1 MAIDWGRVARGVGT
15 GYLGAK
21 IANTEAND
29 KLNANIIERAG
40 LNFYEK
46 TLPEWQKKEK
56 IREKEFKQV
65 SSFFESDD
73 AANWFAD
80 QGYITGDGTALANI
94 TEVLKAK
101 KLDARTF
108 KKDFKWEGSTYEG
121 RKAERVSSIQD
132 REKTIMGLTSGSS
145 KIGNMT
151 AELLLDKQETMTD
164 AGTGAAVDTAVE
176 TQPATIP
183 GTPIVPIQERSTMEQ
198 DVSSGTLF
206 TSKGADVKGTQA
218 RYKHIVN
225 AVNELG
231 GYTENIVWGEGG
243 TLNLNLFGERRN
255 EAGAHIALA
264 NKLTI
269 TKPEEYNQYN
279 AAPAAEQWLNTI
291 TVQPFKN
298 IANELKL
305 TYDTGATGGNKAN
318 AIMGDVGSV
327 IDANKTLANG
337 LTINSTILQTLDLI
351 PLGPSGEP
359 NNAVLSRFIENI
371 PKQLEITIGGDTQNY
386 KQYMSN
392 LIGMRNSG
400 FWSNYKG

>member
-1 MAIDWGRVARGVGT
+1 MAIDWGRMAMGIGT

-40 LNFYEK
+40 LNFYEN
-46 TLPEWQKKEK
+46 TLPTHQKTEK
-56 IREKEFKQV
+56 MIEKEFKQV
-65 SSFFESDD
+65 ASMWGQDFAN
-73 AANWFAD
+73 AAAD
-80 QGYITGDGTALANI
+80 EGWITGDGNSFNNI
-94 TEVLKAK
+94 SSILKTKNIDKSFFKDK
-101 KLDARTF
+101 KFSTF
-108 KKDFKWEGSTYEG
+108 AE
-121 RKAERVSSIQD
+121 RKAIRTEDIQN

-206 TSKGADVKGTQA
+206 TSKGADVEGTQA
-218 RYKHIVN
+218 RYKHIAN

-279 AAPAAEQWLNTI
+279 AAPAAKQWLDSV

-305 TYDTGATGGNKAN
+305 TYDTGATGGNKAD
-318 AIMGDVGSV
+318 AIMGDIGNVV
-327 IDANKTLANG
+327 DANTTLGTG
-337 LTINSTILQTLDLI
+337 LTINDTILQTLDLI
-351 PLGPSGEP
+351 PSGPSGEA
-359 NNAVLSRFIENI
+359 NQAVLARFIENI
-371 PKQLEITIGGDTQNY
+371 PKQLEITVGGKTENY
-386 KQYMSN
+386 KQYLSN
-392 LIGMRNSG
+392 LIGIRNSG

>member
-1 MAIDWGRVARGVGT
+1 MAIDFGRMAMGIGT

-21 IANTEAND
+21 IANTAAND
-29 KLNANIIERAG
+29 KLNANIIEQAG
-40 LNFYEK
+40 LNFYTN
-46 TLPEWQKKEK
+46 TLPAHQKTEK
-56 IREKEFKQV
+56 MIEKEFKQV
-65 SSFFESDD
+65 ASMWGQDFAN
-73 AANWFAD
+73 AAAD
-80 QGYITGDGTALANI
+80 EGWITGDGNSFNNI
-94 TEVLKAK
+94 ASILKTKNIDKSFFKDK
-101 KLDARTF
+101 KFSTF
-108 KKDFKWEGSTYEG
+108 
-121 RKAERVSSIQD
+121 AERKKGRVEDIQN

-151 AELLLDKQETMTD
+151 AELLLDKPEVMTD
-164 AGTGAAVDTAVE
+164 AGTGAAVDTIAE
-176 TQPATIP
+176 TQPSNIE

-206 TSKGADVKGTQA
+206 TSKGADVEGTQA
-218 RYKHIVN
+218 RYKHIAN

-264 NKLTI
+264 NRLTI

-279 AAPAAEQWLNTI
+279 AAPAAKQWLDSV

-305 TYDTGATGGNKAN
+305 TYDTGATGGNKAD
-318 AIMGDVGSV
+318 AIMGDIGNVV
-327 IDANKTLANG
+327 DANTTLGTG
-337 LTINSTILQTLDLI
+337 LTINDTILQTLDLI
-351 PLGPSGEP
+351 PSGPSGEA
-359 NNAVLSRFIENI
+359 NQAVLARFIENI
-371 PKQLEITIGGDTQNY
+371 PKQLEITVGGKTENY
-386 KQYMSN
+386 KQYLSN
-392 LIGMRNSG
+392 LIGIRNSG